1 MISCLF
7 NDSFTVMGGL
17 PGWLLL
23 LCLVC
28 SSKANFSPTIERFV
42 YEICEDVPVDS
53 VAFTIEALDTEGD
66 TLTYGLTGPNA
77 GFFQVNS
84 ANGQVTVKSPLDREA
99 SVTMTLGVTVSDGSN
114 TTPGTL
120 TLILLD
126 ANDNSPVFENP
137 NFDILV
143 RENEAVGTSV
153 FKFTANDRDD
163 ADAGVVRYSLTE
175 IIPPQG
181 SDVFEIN
188 EVTGELKLKGQLNY
202 NTLSTFYRLQV
213 QARDLGGSCSGEKVF
228 QSTKVFS
235 FVTVEDVPDLDPVFI
250 GGPYVGSVEES
261 SPADT
266 SVLRVTALDEDKGIN
281 DNILYSIEATSAE
294 GLFKISENDG
304 IISVSSEIDRE
315 VIGDKVTLT
324 VKGTESKPNVDGQP
338 ATATAT
344 VEINIGDLNDEAP
357 KFYKCEGS
365 CVLETQFTG
374 EVFEHS
380 LGAISIGMTVKD
392 LDKFV
397 QTELTLEGED
407 KDVFSVE
414 PPMFAGPES
423 IVQLL
428 VRQPENLDFEEKQQ
442 MILQVIATD
451 KDEPTFQATAT
462 VTITIKDTNDNS
474 PTFQRDTYKINVT
487 EHSPV
492 ETEVATVT
500 AFDPDTMDA
509 GKITYS
515 LLPESILLYFD
526 VENNTGRVYVK
537 NSNLLDRELRSLY
550 SATLQARDT
559 DGKPGT
565 TVLEITLTDINDQTP
580 IINRDV
586 YREFVK
592 EGGKLEF
599 PIEATDGD
607 EAGTENSKIQFS
619 IKPSEHS
626 GSFSIDPNTGVLTN
640 SGELDRE
647 AVDSESN
654 GRINLI
660 VTATDMGTPALSSS
674 VSVVITVEDINDN
687 APTFKAPSYSFSVK
701 EGEKGASVG
710 FVHAEDLDQTAEF
723 NRISFSIIDGSFGS
737 FIVRTSAE
745 GKGYSGNIMVD
756 PDIELDYESS
766 QKKFTLRVEAA
777 DLELEKAETVVE
789 VNVLDVNDERPE
801 FTSVQVVSVAENAI
815 ADALV
820 GTFVAQDKDTN
831 HSLVYELESVNCKCS
846 GELEPCS
853 WFTLDSNGDVR
864 VGPADPLDYEE
875 CDQAVIKAQVVDLF
889 TEKGENNSVTPGEMV
904 INIGDVNDNSP
915 EFYYSG
921 SVFVVVSESAS
932 KGTSVAGVTASDRDS
947 GENSVI
953 KFNVRK
959 VQFED
964 RVTNTVTD
972 TRILF
977 EAVTT
982 QQQNIYVGIIQTTEG
997 LDLKLKGK
1005 YLVTVTATD
1014 TGGLSNTTVLEIF
1027 TIDEGFRTELQF
1039 RTTVGEVEGS
1049 LDEIKRKLSA
1059 ATGASVDIVSIKEQ
1073 SSISRNAALSFM
1085 VAYFIFSNGTALTSS
1100 EVEKKLSDQEHFPDL
1115 YALGLI
1121 NIGSV
1126 PVTETKTNPVV
1137 YGLLGV
1143 VGGLVVVLVIL
1154 TTSFLCTRRNFR
1166 RKLKAANAMKSTT
1179 MLNSDNQKGG
1189 AVVPGTNK
1197 YTMEGANPVLNL
1209 NIPSTLA
1216 LDLDLNEETS
1226 DADKSSLNSLDHSY
1240 EIVMDG
1246 NYSDDDKKG
1255 AMLDKDVDEL
1265 SEYNEPLGAAL
1276 AQLGQ
1281 NKKSS
1286 KVKIDLGIDNPMF
1299 DTTDL

>member
-1 MISCLF
+1 
-7 NDSFTVMGGL
+7 MGGL
-17 PGWLLL
+17 TGWLLL

-28 SSKANFSPTIERFV
+28 SSKANFSPAINQKVFH
-42 YEICEDVPVDS
+42 ICEDVPVGS
-53 VAFTIEALDTEGD
+53 VAFTILASDQDGD
-66 TLTYGLTGPNA
+66 TLTYGLTGSNA
-77 GFFQVNS
+77 GFFQVNTG
-84 ANGQVTVKSPLDREA
+84 NGQVTVKSPLDREA
-99 SVTMTLGVTVSDGSN
+99 SVTMALGVTVSDGSN
-114 TTPGTL
+114 TTPETL
-120 TLILLD
+120 TLILED

-143 RENEAVGTSV
+143 AENTAVGTSV
-153 FKFTANDRDD
+153 FKFTASDRDV
-163 ADAGVVRYSLTE
+163 ADAGVVRYSLVE
-175 IIPPQG
+175 IIPSQG
-181 SDVFEIN
+181 SEVFEIN
-188 EVTGELKLKGQLNY
+188 EVSGELKLKGQLNY

-213 QARDLGGSCSGEKVF
+213 QARDLGGACSGEKVF
-228 QSTKVFS
+228 QSSRVFS
-235 FVTVEDVPDLDPVFI
+235 FVTVEDVPDLDPVFV

-281 DNILYSIEATSAE
+281 DNILYSIEAASVE

-304 IISVSSEIDRE
+304 IISVMSGIDRE
-315 VIGDKVTLT
+315 VTGDKVTLT
-324 VKGTESKPNVDGQP
+324 VKGTESKPNVNGQP

-344 VEINIGDLNDEAP
+344 VEININDINDEEP
-357 KFYKCEGS
+357 KFYKCEGSS

-380 LGAISIGMTVKD
+380 LGPISIGMTVKD

-397 QTELTLEGED
+397 QTEITLEGED

-414 PPMFAGPES
+414 PSTAVSES
-423 IVQLL
+423 TVQLL

-451 KDEPTFQATAT
+451 KGKPTFQATAT

-474 PTFQRDTYKINVT
+474 PTFPQNTYKINVT

-500 AFDPDTMDA
+500 ADDPDTMDA

-515 LLPESILLYFD
+515 LLPESILQYFD
-526 VENNTGRVYVK
+526 VESNTGRVYVK
-537 NSNLLDRELRSLY
+537 NQALLDRELRSLY

-580 IINRDV
+580 IINRQE
-586 YREFVK
+586 YREFVS

-619 IKPSEHS
+619 IKPSTHS

-647 AVDSESN
+647 ALNPESN
-654 GRINLI
+654 GRIILTVI
-660 VTATDMGTPALSSS
+660 ATDMGTPALSTS
-674 VSVVITVEDINDN
+674 VSVIITVEDINDN

-701 EGEKGASVG
+701 EGEKGASAG
-710 FVHAEDLDQTAEF
+710 FVHAEDLDQTPEF

-745 GKGYSGNIMVD
+745 EKGYSGNIMVD
-756 PDIELDYESS
+756 PDIELDYESAP
-766 QKKFTLRVEAA
+766 KKFTLRVEAT
-777 DLELEKAETVVE
+777 DLELEKAQTVVE

-801 FTSVQVVSVAENAI
+801 FTSVQVVSVAEDAVT
-815 ADALV
+815 DALV
-820 GTFVAQDKDTN
+820 GTFVGQDKDTN

-853 WFTLDSNGDVR
+853 WFTLDPNGDVR

-904 INIGDVNDNSP
+904 INIGDVNDNTP
-915 EFYYSG
+915 EFYYSN

-947 GENSVI
+947 GKNSVI
-953 KFNVRK
+953 KFDVRK

-964 RVTNTVTD
+964 RVTNAVTD

-1014 TGGLSNTTVLEIF
+1014 TGNLSNTTVLEIF

-1039 RTTVGEVEGS
+1039 RTTVSEVEQS

-1059 ATGASVDIVSIKEQ
+1059 ATGASVDIVSIKDQ
-1073 SSISRNAALSFM
+1073 SSISRNAAQSFM
-1085 VAYFIFSNGTALTSS
+1085 LAYFIFSNGTALTSS
-1100 EVEKKLSDQEHFPDL
+1100 EVEKRLSDQEHFPGL
-1115 YALGLI
+1115 YEVGLV

-1126 PVTETKTNPVV
+1126 PVAETKTNPLV
-1137 YGLLGV
+1137 YGLLGI
-1143 VGGLVVVLVIL
+1143 VGGLIIVLVIL
-1154 TTSFLCTRRNFR
+1154 TTSLLCTRRNFR

-1209 NIPSTLA
+1209 NISSALA
-1216 LDLDLNEETS
+1216 LDMDLNEETS
-1226 DADKSSLNSLDHSY
+1226 DAEKSSLSSLDHNY
-1240 EIVMDG
+1240 DTIMDG
-1246 NYSDDDKKG
+1246 NDSDDDKKG
-1255 AMLDKDVDEL
+1255 AMWDKDVDES

-1286 KVKIDLGIDNPMF
+1286 TAKIDLGINNPMF